1 MGPAGL
7 RRSDLDN
14 IGAVILTTV
23 VTAVVLGIAAQ
34 MAAERLK
41 VPAILPLLLLGILAG
56 PELWPLLGLDVPGLM
71 QPHSLGE
78 GLEVLIHLGIA
89 LILFEGG
96 LSLDPRHLRRVG
108 GAVRNLLTI
117 GMLITA
123 VGSAW
128 IFRAVTDMPWS
139 TAALFGGIV
148 TVTGPTVIT
157 PLLRHMVVPRRV
169 STVLVS
175 EGLIIDP
182 LGAVLAY
189 LVLQTIER
197 PGIPFESLFQEVV
210 WLIFIGG
217 VFGFAAG
224 SAAKAVV
231 RSRLAGGELRNLC
244 ILAILMLCYAVSE
257 SQAPESGI
265 LAAVVMGFTM
275 SATDIP
281 DLVQL
286 KAFKGQLTV
295 LLISVLFVLLA
306 GQLDLEAVLGLGWR
320 GVLVVAGLI
329 FLVRPIS
336 VFLSVP
342 PSQLDLKGR
351 TVVALTAPRGIVAA
365 AVASLS
371 ARALREAEIGG
382 GPSLEGMVYLTI
394 ILTGIWATVMAVTLP
409 KALGYADDP
418 RRRLTV
424 IIGSNPVSVA
434 IGRMFRDQGTAVA
447 FVDSS
452 AAKLEPLRKEGFET
466 VRGDARDAISF
477 ELAGV
482 QRDTRVI
489 ALTTNDELNL
499 LVAELVRDEF
509 SVEHPIVALHQPS
522 EEFGTVRRAWVDLI
536 GGRGLDLNRW
546 IRRME
551 ADRARLV
558 TIDLEREGAREAVRL
573 VTGRDR
579 DPAIGLIGWMDGGP
593 VYRVAE
599 VETERLQRLTLLTLG
614 STVPEELESFVVE
627 PDEEAESSAGEPET
641 GSDHDRDDGR
651 GAAEEE
657 TS

>member
-1 MGPAGL
+1 M
-7 RRSDLDN
+7 
-14 IGAVILTTV
+14 ILTTV

-41 VPAILPLLLLGILAG
+41 VPAILPLLLLGVLAG
-56 PELWPLLGLDVPGLM
+56 PELWPLVGLDLPGLM
-71 QPHSLGE
+71 QPDSLGE

-117 GMLITA
+117 GMVVTA

-128 IFRAVTDMPWS
+128 LFRAVTDMPWS
-139 TAALFGGIV
+139 TAALFGAIV
-148 TVTGPTVIT
+148 TVTGPTVIS
-157 PLLRHMVVPRRV
+157 PLLRHMVVPRPV
-169 STVLVS
+169 STVLIS

-189 LVLQTIER
+189 LVLQAIER
-197 PGIPFESLFQEVV
+197 PGIPFESLFQDVV
-210 WLIFIGG
+210 WLVFIGS

-281 DLVQL
+281 DLEPL
-286 KAFKGQLTV
+286 RAFKGQLTV

-306 GQLDLEAVLGLGWR
+306 GQLDLAAVLGLGWR
-320 GVLVVAGLI
+320 GGLVVAGLI
-329 FLVRPIS
+329 LLVRPAS

-342 PSQLDLKGR
+342 PGQLDLKGR

-371 ARALREAEIGG
+371 ARALTEAGIGG

-394 ILTGIWATVMAVTLP
+394 ILTGVWATVMAVALP
-409 KALGYADDP
+409 RALGYADDP

-424 IIGSNPVSVA
+424 LVGCNPLSVA
-434 IGRMFRDQGTAVA
+434 IGRLFRARGTSVA
-447 FVDSS
+447 ILDSS
-452 AAKLEPLRKEGFET
+452 SAKLEPLRKEGFEA
-466 VRGDARDAISF
+466 VLGDARDAISF

-482 QRDTRVI
+482 QRDTKVM

-499 LVAELVRDEF
+499 LAAELVRDEF
-509 SVEHPIVALHQPS
+509 GVEHPVVALRQPS
-522 EEFGTVRRAWVDLI
+522 KEFGKVRRAWIDLL
-536 GGRGLDLNRW
+536 GGRGLDLSRW
-546 IRRME
+546 IRRLE
-551 ADRARLV
+551 TDRARLLTV
-558 TIDLEREGAREAVRL
+558 DLERPGALEAVRL
-573 VTGRDR
+573 ITGREQ
-579 DPAIGLIGWMDGGP
+579 DPGVALIGWKDGEP

-599 VETERLQRLTLLTLG
+599 ADLQRVSRLTLLALLAADER
-614 STVPEELESFVVE
+614 VPEELEPFVVAAASE
-627 PDEEAESSAGEPET
+627 AGPARDEGGDAPKGDS
-641 GSDHDRDDGR
+641 
-651 GAAEEE
+651 
-657 TS
+657 

>member
-1 MGPAGL
+1 
-7 RRSDLDN
+7 
-14 IGAVILTTV
+14 VILTTV

-56 PELWPLLGLDVPGLM
+56 PELWPLLGLDLPGLM

-128 IFRAVTDMPWS
+128 LFRAVTDMPWS
-139 TAALFGGIV
+139 TAALFGAIV
-148 TVTGPTVIT
+148 TVTGPTVIS

-169 STVLVS
+169 STVLIS

-189 LVLQTIER
+189 LVLQAIER
-197 PGIPFESLFQEVV
+197 PGIPFEGLLQDVV
-210 WLIFIGG
+210 WLIFIGS

-224 SAAKAVV
+224 SAAKVVV

-244 ILAILMLCYAVSE
+244 ILAILLLCYAICE

-286 KAFKGQLTV
+286 RAFKGQLTV

-306 GQLDLEAVLGLGWR
+306 GQLDLAAVIGLGWR

-329 FLVRPIS
+329 LLVRPIS

-342 PSQLDLKGR
+342 PGQLDLKGR
-351 TVVALTAPRGIVAA
+351 SVVALTAPRGIVAA

-371 ARALREAEIGG
+371 ARALTEAGIGG

-394 ILTGIWATVMAVTLP
+394 ILTGVWATVMAVTLP
-409 KALGYADDP
+409 RALGYADDP

-424 IIGSNPVSVA
+424 IVGSNPVSVA
-434 IGRMFRDQGTAVA
+434 IGRLFRAQGTAVSI
-447 FVDSS
+447 VDSS
-452 AAKLEPLRKEGFET
+452 SAKLEPLRKEGFEI

-482 QRDTRVI
+482 QRDTRI
-489 ALTTNDELNL
+489 MALTTNDELNL

-509 SVEHPIVALHQPS
+509 GVEHPIVALHQPS
-522 EEFGTVRRAWVDLI
+522 QEFGTVRRAWVDLL
-536 GGRGLDLNRW
+536 GGKGLDLNRW

-558 TIDLEREGAREAVRL
+558 TIDLDRPGAPEAVRL
-573 VTGRDR
+573 VTGRER
-579 DPAIGLIGWMDGGP
+579 DPAVSLIGWKDGEP
-593 VYRVAE
+593 TYRVSQAE
-599 VETERLQRLTLLTLG
+599 LERFKRLTLLTLG
-614 STVPEELESFVVE
+614 ESVPEELEPFVVVPGDGE
-627 PDEEAESSAGEPET
+627 EDEQEEEAQDAADGPEQ
-641 GSDHDRDDGR
+641 GDS
-651 GAAEEE
+651 
-657 TS
+657 

>member
-1 MGPAGL
+1 M
-7 RRSDLDN
+7 
-14 IGAVILTTV
+14 ILTTV
-23 VTAVVLGIAAQ
+23 VAAVVLGIAAQ
-34 MAAERLK
+34 MLAERLK
-41 VPAILPLLLLGILAG
+41 LPAILPLLLFGILAG
-56 PELWPLLGLDVPGLM
+56 PELGLLLGVDLPGLIR
-71 QPHSLGE
+71 PDALGE

-108 GAVRNLLTI
+108 AAVRNLLTL
-117 GMLITA
+117 GMVVTGVGGA
-123 VGSAW
+123 VL
-128 IFRAVTDMPWS
+128 FRLVTDMPWS

-148 TVTGPTVIT
+148 TVTGPTVVS

-197 PGIPFESLFQEVV
+197 PGIPVEGLFQDVI
-210 WLIFIGG
+210 WLVFIGS

-224 SAAKAVV
+224 SAAKLVV
-231 RSRLAGGELRNLC
+231 RSRFAGGELRNLC

-257 SQAPESGI
+257 AQAPESGI

-275 SATDIP
+275 SALDIP
-281 DLVQL
+281 DLVRL

-306 GQLDLEAVLGLGWR
+306 GQLDLEAVMALGWR
-320 GVLVVAGLI
+320 GLLVVAGLI
-329 FLVRPIS
+329 LLVRPLS

-342 PSQLDLKGR
+342 PRQLDLKGR

-371 ARALREAEIGG
+371 ARSLDEAGIGG

-424 IIGSNPVSVA
+424 VIGANPL
-434 IGRMFRDQGTAVA
+434 AVA
-447 FVDSS
+447 VARLFRAQGSTVAVLDSS
-452 AAKLEPLRKEGFET
+452 ASKLEPLRREGFET
-466 VRGDARDAISF
+466 VRGDARDAATF
-477 ELAGV
+477 ERAGV
-482 QRDTRVI
+482 QRDSRVL

-499 LVAELVRDEF
+499 LTAELVRDEF
-509 SVEHPIVALHQPS
+509 GVEHPVVTLHRPS
-522 EEFGTVRRAWVDLI
+522 EEFGTVRRAWIDLL
-536 GGRGLDLNRW
+536 GGRGLDLSHW
-546 IRRME
+546 IRLLDT
-551 ADRARLV
+551 DRARLV
-558 TIDLEREGAREAVRL
+558 TVDLERDGALEAVRL
-573 VTGRDR
+573 LTGKDR
-579 DPAIGLIGWMDGGP
+579 DPAVPLIGWKEGEP
-593 VYRVAE
+593 
-599 VETERLQRLTLLTLG
+599 TFRLDDEDLESLSCVTLLVA
-614 STVPEELESFVVE
+614 SAEEPEELRPFAVTPGAALEHGRSE
-627 PDEEAESSAGEPET
+627 
-641 GSDHDRDDGR
+641 DDGASEDEGR
-651 GAAEEE
+651 EPGAERHTGGEEP
-657 TS
+657 